1 MAPGLLLGPGP
12 LGQMPKES
20 DSPATSDKAL
30 SDGASDAS
38 SVIAQRK
45 RARRSTGSGSQQ
57 LGDIILQAEEE
68 NMECIRTH
76 LAGKMDLQS
85 LVIHMLEKGSLVKQ
99 RQKVELKEPMAA
111 TSTNKFNLLSVENW
125 ADILTMFDG
134 IHFDKEVLMTV
145 AKKDLCKVGCMI
157 AGIDPTSALI
167 SRKLKVIAKL
177 MKKRASDTYNDMYLR
192 VKFEKPEN
200 SEQRSPHSFD
210 SNGMGIFDVQL
221 NEAKTKGKIIHVGTK
236 QEVDMPKEMIK
247 HGEGKV
253 YNNYSEQVACFKG
266 EYSDPPIIK
275 VFEKAGKTLPKLF
288 WIKKIGDYATTSE
301 LLGEDLGAAVEGT
314 RPPRHAEGSAHRP
327 STEDTALGSH
337 GPAPP
342 AGEGGADPPPM

>member
-1 MAPGLLLGPGP
+1 MAPGLLLGPFA
-12 LGQMPKES
+12 MPKEA
-20 DSPATSDKAL
+20 DSSTSDKAP

-38 SVIAQRK
+38 SVIIARPK
-45 RARRSTGSGSQQ
+45 RARRSLGSGSQQ
-57 LGDIILQAEEE
+57 HVGDIIMQAEEE
-68 NMECIRTH
+68 NLECIRTH

-85 LVIHMLEKGSLVKQ
+85 LVIHMLEKGSLKQ
-99 RQKVELKEPMAA
+99 KQKVEPKEPMAA

-125 ADILTMFDG
+125 ADVLTMFDG
-134 IHFDKEVLMTV
+134 IHFDKEVLMAV

-167 SRKLKVIAKL
+167 SRKLKVVAKF
-177 MKKRASDTYNDMYLR
+177 MKKRATEIYSDLYLR
-192 VKFEKPEN
+192 VKFERPEN
-200 SEQRSPHSFD
+200 SEQRSPHDFD

-253 YNNYSEQVACFKG
+253 YNNYSEQAACFKG

-314 RPPRHAEGSAHRP
+314 RPPQQQHAEGSAHRP
-327 STEDTALGSH
+327 STEVTALGSH